1 MPGIGYLPCPAKRA
15 ARSGWRHNRPVKKYP
30 KRRLLIE
37 GFTDNVGT
45 PERNMELSFQRANAL
60 RAALAE
66 WGTGSDG
73 NAYRA
78 TALAKPGLVGARR
91 SSRHWFSCGSGGHC
105 GSKAA
110 AMMGIS
116 IACQW

>member
-1 MPGIGYLPCPAKRA
+1 MLGIGYLPGPAKRT

-45 PERNMELSFQRANAL
+45 PERNMELSFQRADAL

-66 WGTGSDG
+66 RGSGSEG

-91 SSRHWFSCGSGGHC
+91 IPLRWFSCGHGGHC

-110 AMMGIS
+110 AMMGIP
-116 IACQW
+116 IACQR